1 MILKNYLENFINSAS
16 KKKGYVNIIISGGN
30 SPLKLYNYIIKQ
42 KFNWNRVKFSLLDER
57 LVNNNSKFLNYNN
70 IKKIFK
76 KNKNINFVNL
86 LNCYKNNKIN
96 SLIKSYSKNKSLII
110 AGFGDDGHFGSI
122 YQNSKYYKLLT
133 SKKEKKNIIKF
144 EKNGDPFVER
154 LTMNFSLIK
163 NMKNIIIV
171 LNNEKKSKLFKYYI
185 RKNNKNNTT
194 IKNLVRLF
202 KKKILI
208 YKNKN
213 LSKLN
218 Y

>member
-133 SKKEKKNIIKF
+133 SKKEKKNIIKV

-171 LNNEKKSKLFKYYI
+171 S
-185 RKNNKNNTT
+185 
-194 IKNLVRLF
+194 
-202 KKKILI
+202 KKKYLFIKIKI
-208 YKNKN
+208 Y
-213 LSKLN
+213 LN
-218 Y
+218 